1 LKIRFARFLRLWWF
15 SLRDWIKNF
24 TGRVRFGLIGPIGWF
39 VEFVVFV
46 GGFEF
51 FHSTF
56 DVGRSMFDVRFF
68 SPSNPRILGSFSY
81 EHRMSTLEGQKPEFC
96 TATGLPFT

>member
-1 LKIRFARFLRLWWF
+1 VGDGRLEVEKSGSWEMKK
-15 SLRDWIKNF
+15 R
-24 TGRVRFGLIGPIGWF
+24 LIGPIGWF